1 MAKKAKKKAA
11 ARFLQFAPPK
21 VLKRPAGSTPKDLVL
36 ALAAAVLTGEL
47 PAGWSVQQGWR
58 NSPKKPFKY
67 ANVETMVS
75 KSANRGGDFNALYL
89 NRYLRKRAN
98 QYGVELRS
106 PREATEEEEELF
118 ERDEERIRER
128 ESGEFEELARKQKR
142 AAAEQFEKR
151 SNASKEGWK
160 TRRANAAKKRKARR
174 KSR

>member
-1 MAKKAKKKAA
+1 MAKKKKSKKTS
-11 ARFLQFAPPK
+11 RYLEFSPPRII
-21 VLKRPAGSTPKDLVL
+21 KRPAGSTPKDLVQ

-47 PAGWSVQQGWR
+47 PAGWTVQQGWR
-58 NSPKKPFKY
+58 NSPKRPFKY

-75 KSANRGGDFNALYL
+75 NSANRGGDFNAIYL
-89 NRYLRKRAN
+89 NRYLRKRAVK
-98 QYGVELRS
+98 YGVELRE

-118 ERDEERIRER
+118 ERDEQRIRER

-142 AAAEQFEKR
+142 AAAEQFKKR